1 MITPQLSKNIPG
13 RDPGR
18 IQDDYTIGAVA
29 KSTELVDP
37 RKICYDTGR

>member
-13 RDPGR
+13 RDPGG
-18 IQDDYTIGAVA
+18 IQNNYTIGAIT
-29 KSTELVDP
+29 KSTELVGA